1 MSQSSG
7 PDIPELRRRLEAQ
20 VARLESIAETGS
32 EAARPV
38 ELDQTKVGRVS
49 RMDAIRSQAMSVET
63 ERRRTAE
70 LVRIRAALK
79 RIDDDEYGDCLHCG
93 GPIAVERLAIDPA
106 ATLCIDCASRA
117 ESSDQQR

>member
-1 MSQSSG
+1 M
-7 PDIPELRRRLEAQ
+7 A
-20 VARLESIAETGS
+20 ARLESVAEAGA

-70 LVRIRAALK
+70 LARIRAALK
-79 RIDDDEYGDCLHCG
+79 RIDDGEFGDCLHCG
-93 GPIAVERLAIDPA
+93 GSIGAERLAIDPA
-106 ATLCIDCASRA
+106 ATLCIECASSA
-117 ESSDQQR
+117 EASDRQR